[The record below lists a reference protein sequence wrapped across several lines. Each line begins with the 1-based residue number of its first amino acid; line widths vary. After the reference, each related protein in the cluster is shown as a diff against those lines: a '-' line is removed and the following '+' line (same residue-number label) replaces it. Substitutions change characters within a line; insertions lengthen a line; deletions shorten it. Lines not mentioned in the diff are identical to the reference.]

1 MRWPCGSLQPLADA
15 VQGYLECI
23 FGRGATIRITWN
35 PTSGE
40 FDELEVVRD
49 PAGLGTFEFKA
60 LSGGTREQVGV
71 AMRLAMAQV
80 LAADHDGCLPVVL
93 DDAFANSDP
102 DRIAALQRMLYL
114 AARNG
119 LQIIVLTCT
128 PRDYH
133 GLGATE
139 VGLRPPAAARHPGR
153 SGRLRYRV
161 GRTRVGAQP
170 GAPLAG
176 IGVYVTAPRCGLESF
191 VLSRSMKAAV
201 LRR

>member
-1 MRWPCGSLQPLADA
+1 ME
-15 VQGYLECI
+15 VGYL
-23 FGRGATIRITWN
+23 
-35 PTSGE
+35 
-40 FDELEVVRD
+40 ELEVVRD

-139 VGLRPPAAARHPGR
+139 VELRPPAAAPG
-153 SGRLRYRV
+153 
-161 GRTRVGAQP
+161 TPDPA
-170 GAPLAG
+170 LAG
-176 IGVYVTAPRCGLESF
+176 
-191 VLSRSMKAAV
+191 
-201 LRR
+201 